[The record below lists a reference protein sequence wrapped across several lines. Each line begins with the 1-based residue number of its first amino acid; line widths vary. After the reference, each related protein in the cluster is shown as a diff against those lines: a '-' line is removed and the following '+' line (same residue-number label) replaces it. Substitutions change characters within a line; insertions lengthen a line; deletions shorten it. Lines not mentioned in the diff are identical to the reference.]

1 MPSSHNGFKHQHCT
15 GFSGRKLRN
24 VTANDKPCPYQAQ
37 IVYFLN
43 ICVSIGLLAY
53 VTIAQQTG
61 SYRCNK
67 ILVSFGDELWENASY
82 VSVNGV

>member
-1 MPSSHNGFKHQHCT
+1 MYCNKDNHAHI
-15 GFSGRKLRN
+15 KLL
-24 VTANDKPCPYQAQ
+24 VQ

-67 ILVSFGDELWENASY
+67 ILVSFGDKLWENASY
-82 VSVNGV
+82 VSVNEV